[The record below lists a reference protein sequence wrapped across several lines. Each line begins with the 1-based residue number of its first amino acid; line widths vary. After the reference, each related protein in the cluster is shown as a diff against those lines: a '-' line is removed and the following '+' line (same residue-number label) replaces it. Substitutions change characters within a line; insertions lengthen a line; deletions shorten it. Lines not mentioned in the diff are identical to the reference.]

1 MKKILTIAVIV
12 LAASSL
18 ALNQTESKSSRSQN
32 RADEQAIAQLERE
45 LANAYIRADAKT
57 LDRILADELTDTSD
71 DGLVFNKEYH
81 LKYLTPR
88 PGLTVDLPRMNI
100 RVYGQAAVVTGIAV
114 FKFNNADPN
123 EAVYYRF
130 TDTFVKRQRGWQL
143 IATQRQRIPVW
154 NARLMDDRELK
165 VLTIQDCSQ
174 EPSLRSLNSQTPTFV
189 RFTNATTQTVIVY
202 WLNYEGSR
210 DSSEDQ
216 KVTLQSGQS
225 GVRSTYL
232 THPFLVTDVTGKC
245 LGIYQ
250 PAREPSLAVIK

>member
-1 MKKILTIAVIV
+1 MRTIGKANAAV
-12 LAASSL
+12 LAAVFVLAMTTVSSL
-18 ALNQTESKSSRSQN
+18 AASAFEIA
-32 RADEQAIAQLERE
+32 RADQISPA
-45 LANAYIRADAKT
+45 
-57 LDRILADELTDTSD
+57 
-71 DGLVFNKEYH
+71 
-81 LKYLTPR
+81 
-88 PGLTVDLPRMNI
+88 
-100 RVYGQAAVVTGIAV
+100 GQ
-114 FKFNNADPN
+114 
-123 EAVYYRF
+123 R
-130 TDTFVKRQRGWQL
+130 WQL

-202 WLNYEGSR
+202 WLTYEGSR